1 MRSEAELALLLP
13 HQEAA
18 AGKSPRE
25 PAAPWRR
32 WKYPLVS
39 ATTVTLFVLVWQLS
53 GSLHWVDPLL
63 LPPPSEILRTALE
76 LLVSRYRQAPAP
88 VCTRRRA
95 AIDG

>member
-1 MRSEAELALLLP
+1 MPSEAELALLLP

-39 ATTVTLFVLVWQLS
+39 ATTVTPFVLVWQLS
-53 GSLHWVDPLL
+53 GSLNWVDPLL
-63 LPPPSEILRTALE
+63 LPRPSEILRTALE
-76 LLVSRYRQAPAP
+76 LLASRYRQAP